1 MANCVGRKKFPDRW
15 RLSFRNSTR
24 APVVS
29 SPNASLEAIS
39 KEREMRKNEIERLLE
54 NAVAKALGLP
64 MPNKSTR
71 RTVLARKRS
80 TSRNQAVRHA
90 A

>member
-1 MANCVGRKKFPDRW
+1 
-15 RLSFRNSTR
+15 
-24 APVVS
+24 
-29 SPNASLEAIS
+29 
-39 KEREMRKNEIERLLE
+39 MRKNEIERLLE